1 MNVLLIVFILLM
13 VFLAARGRRK
23 GMALLIFEILA
34 CAFIVYAARYGKIYV
49 KDFLRNYTNVSEK
62 IEVNIQEKI
71 EDKIGQKEESGLA
84 DIDVY
89 KKLPSLAQESVK
101 LKTEE
106 INEHIAIAISKSL
119 TEYTLDGLAAVAS
132 MIVACFLVAIIKRML
147 RWINRIPII
156 GDVNRMLGIIC
167 GAAEGLL
174 LCFIILYIAACF
186 PTTVFGSMIIDQA
199 LSSPITNYIYENNPL
214 LIFVV

>member
-1 MNVLLIVFILLM
+1 MNVLLIVLILVML
-13 VFLAARGRRK
+13 FLAARGRRK
-23 GMALLIFEILA
+23 GMALLVFEILA
-34 CAFIVYAARYGKIYV
+34 CVFIVYAARYGKIYV
-49 KDFLRNYTNVSEK
+49 KDFIRNYTNVSEK

-71 EDKIGQKEESGLA
+71 EDKIGEKEESGLS

-106 INEHIAIAISKSL
+106 INEQIAIAISKSL

-132 MIVACFLVAIIKRML
+132 MIVACFLVTIIKRML

-167 GAAEGLL
+167 GAVEGLL
-174 LCFIILYIAACF
+174 LCFIILYIAAYF
-186 PTTVFGSMIIDQA
+186 PTTTFGSMIIDQA